1 MYAAEDQE
9 VPYFQASSLLKLTL
23 LAENP
28 KMIFRSLRF
37 DISSQRGLSQRK
49 KVSKTLA
56 TQDVSLQNIATLHHE
71 YPATLHALHFQRSKA
86 V

>member
-28 KMIFRSLRF
+28 KMIFRLRRF
-37 DISSQRGLSQRK
+37 DISLWRDFCHPRK
-49 KVSKTLA
+49 DPKRPFQTKMRLA
-56 TQDVSLQNIATLHHE
+56 TDDVS
-71 YPATLHALHFQRSKA
+71 
-86 V
+86 